1 MVNDPDEVATQA
13 VYVVREDHPRL
24 RRERLT
30 VRAMVAFNCRHH
42 HGVSG
47 ICDACAE
54 LLAYS
59 DRRLDLCP
67 YGSDKP
73 TCANCPIHCYRPEPR
88 QRMREVMRFAGPRM
102 LTRHPCL
109 AIRHMVDGRRPAP
122 PLPRR
127 SGTHPPETGTSE
139 VPPDRGRHPLK
150 NLWAAILGTTPPSK
164 LFHSPEGTRNGTAPP
179 EE

>member
-1 MVNDPDEVATQA
+1 MTIVNDPDEVATQA
-13 VYVVREDHPRL
+13 VHVVREDHPRL

-30 VRAMVAFNCRHH
+30 VRAMVAFYCRHH
-42 HGVSG
+42 HGVGG

-102 LTRHPCL
+102 LTRHPYL
-109 AIRHMVDGRRPAP
+109 AIRHLVDGRRPAP

-127 SGTHPPETGTSE
+127 ATAGTRTGPSGGQLEIGEPLLTDQGGT
-139 VPPDRGRHPLK
+139 
-150 NLWAAILGTTPPSK
+150 APPSR
-164 LFHSPEGTRNGTAPP
+164 LFSSPGGPRDGTAPP